1 MGGAAL
7 CLNLHGWRNPDGPAG
22 ARLFEFLC
30 CCQPLVVFDSLSRYR
45 HRLFNPAAT
54 ICCLPF
60 HIMLHNHCLLS
71 GHWRP
76 RQDHEGHVQVRQLVE
91 AGSGLQPAVMKPS
104 TNVDMASSR
113 MIGDQNERLTCSNVS
128 AAAGCA
134 YQPPTVLKP
143 ELSVDANLG
152 RCPGQNCTTEASIH
166 QHQQLHLPY
175 CFCPL
180 SSPNLPISFAP
191 SSALMHSLWSFW
203 ALQFY
208 ARQV

>member
-7 CLNLHGWRNPDGPAG
+7 CLNLHGWRNPHRPAG
-22 ARLFEFLC
+22 ACLFEFLC

-91 AGSGLQPAVMKPS
+91 AGSGLQPAVMKPL
-104 TNVDMASSR
+104 TNVDMATR
-113 MIGDQNERLTCSNVS
+113 MIGDQNERLACSNVS
-128 AAAGCA
+128 AAVGCA
-134 YQPPTVLKP
+134 YLFQIGEKSISESSSLHK
-143 ELSVDANLG
+143 LN
-152 RCPGQNCTTEASIH
+152 QASF
-166 QHQQLHLPY
+166 Q
-175 CFCPL
+175 
-180 SSPNLPISFAP
+180 SSDGTRSRFKFNIVVG
-191 SSALMHSLWSFW
+191 
-203 ALQFY
+203 
-208 ARQV
+208 AREPRD